1 MTPYWL
7 SFSDGT
13 KGCCEGES
21 LAAAITKAE
30 DLTGKVVATGK
41 SLPYPAYPV
50 IWQESTC
57 PAFCHDPDK
66 CQGKSSCPKDYACSE

>member
-13 KGCCEGES
+13 HGCCEGAT

-30 DLTGKVVATGK
+30 DLTGKIVSGGK
-41 SLPYPAYPV
+41 RLPYPAGPV
-50 IWQESTC
+50 IWQQSTC
-57 PAFCHDPDK
+57 PSFCYDPAR
-66 CQGKSSCPKDYACSE
+66 CAGKSSCPKDYACND